1 MWVCAWPL
9 RCETLLSM
17 ISTEDLQHPA
27 VRAFI
32 DSLNARDER
41 AFAEAFDGTFTYTCG
56 EEGDAAGFYPVHT
69 QFVVTDES
77 SDGCTLTGVMLK
89 AGDPVAAR
97 LTFVPWGYGSVAELG
112 VSTDVEIPDD
122 SFIDALGHLDSG
134 GRAEPKPAVGTLR
147 RLKLGSHY
155 YVHRWG
161 RGGMGSADWINTGEK
176 ASDPDVYQSF
186 HSPAHG
192 EQTDEV
198 RVSRAVSR
206 LSVDLGWDGT
216 YQKATARFHATLS
229 FWEAVT
235 WLSEKY
241 RLAGDSIPKIT
252 GTLTLTGPPTLT
264 APDGNVI
271 STEEITVT
279 GSKPPYPIDFTR
291 EFPLTG
297 LPLGTYTLTLTN
309 AVKTGGYWSS
319 KYNTT
324 IGLRDH
330 TLSFTVGG

>member
-1 MWVCAWPL
+1 
-9 RCETLLSM
+9 M
-17 ISTEDLQHPA
+17 ISIEKLRQPA

-32 DSLNARDER
+32 ESLNDRDEK
-41 AFAEAFDGTFTYTCG
+41 AFAEAVHEKFTYTHG
-56 EEGDAAGFYPVHT
+56 EEEGDAAGFYTAHI
-69 QFVVTDES
+69 QFVVTDQS
-77 SDGCTLTGVMLK
+77 SDGFTLTGVMLK
-89 AGDPVAAR
+89 TDDEVAVR
-97 LTFVPWGYGSVAELG
+97 LTFFPAGYASVGKLG
-112 VSTDVEIPDD
+112 IATDVEIPSD
-122 SFIDALGHLDSG
+122 SFIDALAHLGG
-134 GRAEPKPAVGTLR
+134 GRAQAKPAVGTLR
-147 RLKLGSHY
+147 RLKLGDHY
-155 YVHRWG
+155 FVHRWG
-161 RGGMGSADWINTGEK
+161 RGAMGSADWINTGEK
-176 ASDPDVYQSF
+176 APDPDVYQSF

-198 RVSRAVSR
+198 RVSRVVSR

-229 FWEAVT
+229 FWEAVK
-235 WLSEKY
+235 WLPENL
-241 RLAGDSIPKIT
+241 RLAGTSIPKIT

-264 APDGNVI
+264 VPGGTVI

-297 LPLGTYTLTLTN
+297 LPLGTYTLTLAN

-324 IGLRDH
+324 IAIKDH
-330 TLSFTVGG
+330 TISFTVGG